1 MVITS
6 IGQVG
11 ITTASKRFI
20 LTPSLAAIASLTDPV
35 DLYLDLAS
43 TDTPHQYRV
52 ELAHQVLMACCPD
65 KSLAQHLGMQP
76 VGKPRMRGGVISR
89 SYRSDYVDDVHAVC
103 IAESLLF
110 HGMVGKVEHA
120 TPPSGDAY
128 SSSFD
133 PLQWVAS
140 GMAHLGLSEKD
151 VWGMTM
157 TSLLN
162 ALKVKYP
169 PSEKEQQRAAYT
181 PEAKAEHDA
190 WYESIYGPKV
200 I

>member
-11 ITTASKRFI
+11 ITTADTTYI

-35 DLYLDLAS
+35 DLYLDLSS
-43 TDTPHQYRV
+43 TDTPHAYRV
-52 ELAHQVLMACCPD
+52 ELAHRVLLACCPD
-65 KSLAQHLGMQP
+65 KSLAQHLGMRP

-89 SYRSDYVDDVHAVC
+89 RYRSDYIDDVHAIC

-110 HGMVGKVEHA
+110 HGMVGKVDHVA
-120 TPPSGDAY
+120 PPSGDAY
-128 SSSFD
+128 SSTFD

-169 PSEKEQQRAAYT
+169 PSEKEQRRAAYT